1 MKRPKAAP
9 EPESSFMMPLEVAK
23 LLRLSPA
30 TVYRQL
36 EAGVIPGI
44 RFGKVWRCRRDRV
57 EALGLPPEE

>member
-1 MKRPKAAP
+1 MKRPKAAS
-9 EPESSFMMPLEVAK
+9 EPETPFMTPLEVAR
-23 LLRLSPA
+23 LLRISRA

-57 EALGLPPEE
+57 EALGLPKE